1 MSDFSLIMGLDFVF
15 VLLLQ
20 LSFWLP
26 GKAFTILICWLHC
39 MQNYTVSLV
48 APLFLD
54 LRFIW
59 HWNKDF
65 ICTLLGIVDI
75 LGSAAGEGLGVPP
88 GHVVF
93 NLTDCKDFQILMIS
107 KKEKEV

>member
-1 MSDFSLIMGLDFVF
+1 
-15 VLLLQ
+15 
-20 LSFWLP
+20 
-26 GKAFTILICWLHC
+26 
-39 MQNYTVSLV
+39 MQNCTVSLV

-59 HWNKDF
+59 QWNKDF
-65 ICTLLGIVDI
+65 NFTLLGIVDI

-93 NLTDCKDFQILMIS
+93 NLADCNNFIS
-107 KKEKEV
+107 PMHIV